1 MKISTKGRY
10 GLRALL
16 DMAAHA
22 DETTTLANIAERQSV
37 SLGYLEQIFSTL
49 RKAGI
54 VIGTKGP
61 QGGYALAQPAD
72 RLEVQTILDVLEG
85 DLFTITDD
93 PADTTDGT
101 AMQAVIRTH
110 VWDCITGAASAALAG
125 LTLGALAEAYEQ
137 SRNTDGYIFYI

>member
-10 GLRALL
+10 GLRALM

-22 DETTTLANIAERQSV
+22 EETTTLANIAERQGV

-61 QGGYALAQPAD
+61 QGGYALAHPAK
-72 RLEVQTILDVLEG
+72 RLQVQQLLDVLEG

-93 PADTTDGT
+93 PADTADGT
-101 AMQAVIRTH
+101 AMQSIIRTQ
-110 VWDCITGAASAALAG
+110 VWDRITGAASAALAG
-125 LTLGALAEAYEQ
+125 LTLGDLAEAYER
-137 SRNTDGYIFYI
+137 SRNSDSFIYYI

>member
-22 DETTTLANIAERQSV
+22 DDTSTLANIAERQGV

-61 QGGYALAQPAD
+61 QGGYALAHPAN
-72 RLEVQTILDVLEG
+72 RLQVQQILDVLEG

-93 PADTTDGT
+93 PADTGDGT
-101 AMQAVIRTH
+101 AMQAVIRTK
-110 VWDCITGAASAALAG
+110 VWDRITGAAAEALAG
-125 LTLGALAEAYEQ
+125 LTLGDLAEAYER
-137 SRNTDGYIFYI
+137 SRNADNYIYYI

>member
-22 DETTTLANIAERQSV
+22 EETTTLANIAERQSV

-61 QGGYALAQPAD
+61 QGGYALAHPAD

-85 DLFTITDD
+85 DLFTVTDD
-93 PADTTDGT
+93 PADTADGT

-110 VWDCITGAASAALAG
+110 VWDRITGAASTALAG
-125 LTLGALAEAYEQ
+125 LTLGDLAEAYEQ
-137 SRNTDGYIFYI
+137 SRNNDGYIYYI